1 MRKRLVILLILSALL
16 PLGLFGIISILR
28 ARDTNYRTVIQGNM
42 NGAVRASQEIE
53 LYVKNAISILQG
65 ISNNIN
71 RIYLEP
77 WQKEAIL
84 KNYVINFEEFRKIY
98 ITDRSG
104 KILITTEPTK
114 EIKDERERKGIE
126 FGLKGKRYLSEVYIS
141 DNLIPNMIISLPI
154 IRLKEIDGVIVSEIN
169 LRHMWDLVDSIRI
182 GKSGYASV
190 VSRGG
195 VLIAH
200 GDPEEKA
207 RVVLSEKVMDKGIV
221 KEVLRGKRAIMTY
234 RIRKGIKVLGVAVPI
249 GTVNWGIII
258 EEPIKE
264 AYALSIR
271 MTHELLYL
279 AGIFLLIMVGVGSI
293 YGRRKI
299 VNPIKKLIEG
309 TEVISKG
316 DLSHRVE
323 VDTGDELQE
332 LAGSFNEMTEKL
344 IQLNEEIKRNE
355 RAVTF
360 GRIAAGLVHDLRHP
374 IRNIEN
380 SSKLISIKHE
390 DKEYREKFKQIVE
403 REFKN
408 INRFLDDL
416 YNLTHP
422 TPLNMVGLKIDNI
435 IEGLVQDMDDE
446 FKRRNIIFNRNYA
459 PDEMR
464 VKGDRFALER
474 VFRNLITNAMDAM
487 PEGGELTIST
497 KRVNSDI
504 EIRVSDTG
512 CGIEKER
519 IKDIFTEYTTTKRKG
534 LGLGLPVSK
543 KIIDEHRGRIE
554 IESKVGVG
562 TTFII
567 ILPASE

>member
-1 MRKRLVILLILSALL
+1 
-16 PLGLFGIISILR
+16 
-28 ARDTNYRTVIQGNM
+28 
-42 NGAVRASQEIE
+42 
-53 LYVKNAISILQG
+53 
-65 ISNNIN
+65 
-71 RIYLEP
+71 
-77 WQKEAIL
+77 
-84 KNYVINFEEFRKIY
+84 
-98 ITDRSG
+98 
-104 KILITTEPTK
+104 
-114 EIKDERERKGIE
+114 
-126 FGLKGKRYLSEVYIS
+126 
-141 DNLIPNMIISLPI
+141 
-154 IRLKEIDGVIVSEIN
+154 
-169 LRHMWDLVDSIRI
+169 MWDLVDSIRI